1 MLGAIRDKPALTD
14 TDCDGASFRRVPT
27 ARATSS
33 PIVTSEA
40 TAWVPIVSLAR
51 RLSGIDK
58 LADRAKEAKDRVH
71 ASASDTKEKSQVSEA
86 RASADKTTQELKAR
100 AADSQ
105 TSPAHVSSA
114 EGPPHRPRRSRA
126 VAAEAEEG
134 ALQNQGQQVLAR
146 DIDCQRRR
154 SS

>member
-14 TDCDGASFRRVPT
+14 TDCDGASYRRVPT

-71 ASASDTKEKSQVSEA
+71 ASASDTKEKLESQVSEA
-86 RASADKTTQELKAR
+86 RASADKTT
-100 AADSQ
+100 
-105 TSPAHVSSA
+105 
-114 EGPPHRPRRSRA
+114 
-126 VAAEAEEG
+126 
-134 ALQNQGQQVLAR
+134 
-146 DIDCQRRR
+146 
-154 SS
+154 